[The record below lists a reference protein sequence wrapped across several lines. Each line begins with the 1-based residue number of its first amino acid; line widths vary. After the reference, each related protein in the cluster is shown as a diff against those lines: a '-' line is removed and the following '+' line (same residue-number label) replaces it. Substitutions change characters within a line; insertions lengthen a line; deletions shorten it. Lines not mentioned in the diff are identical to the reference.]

1 MKLTYET
8 NSVAF
13 QLFCMTLSID
23 VTDERGLNIKVSYE
37 YLAEERKDNAVL

>member
-8 NSVAF
+8 NSVVF

-23 VTDERGLNIKVSYE
+23 VKDERGLNIKVSHE
-37 YLAEERKDNAVL
+37 YLEEERKSNAIL